1 MLGDLLAGLWTGA
14 SEVFQIAGPALIS
27 GAVMKHG
34 IRKLPNN
41 AIPAINGALGLGLAL
56 LTGADV
62 ATAAQAGV
70 LTAVGGTGTHQLLK
84 ITTRKLLGGKLNGAS
99 KHVGPGD
106 ELSI

>member
-1 MLGDLLAGLWTGA
+1 MLGELLGGLWTGA
-14 SEVFQIAGPALIS
+14 SEVFQYAGPALIA

-34 IRKLPNN
+34 VRKLPNN
-41 AIPAINGALGLGLAL
+41 YIPAINGVLGLGLAL

-62 ATAAQAGV
+62 GTAAQAGV

-99 KHVGPGD
+99 KMIGPGD
-106 ELSI
+106 RLSI